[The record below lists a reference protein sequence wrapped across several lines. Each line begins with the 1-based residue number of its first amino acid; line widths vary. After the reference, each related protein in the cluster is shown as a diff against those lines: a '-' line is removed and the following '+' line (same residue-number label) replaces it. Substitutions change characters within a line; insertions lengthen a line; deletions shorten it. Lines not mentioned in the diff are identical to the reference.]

1 MENSVN
7 SKLKTVLY
15 IEDEPNNRLVLKKLL
30 EPKGYRV
37 FEADDGLLGIEIA
50 LKENIDLI
58 LLDINMAGMNGYEIA
73 TRIKA
78 TDKIKDIP
86 LVAFTANVMRKSRE
100 KALISGC
107 DGYLTKPID
116 GNNFFIRLDEYLNGK
131 KDFIPPEM
139 IPELMKEYNLQLVE
153 HLEKEIRELKRANDD
168 LKELDKLKSDFIS
181 IASHELRTPLVTI
194 IGYIGLLLS
203 KRLGNIE
210 PEHEKIL
217 KVVERN
223 SKRLERIVK
232 DIFTLSLI
240 ENEIPFMEIRNVSP
254 ITIIES
260 ILEDVA
266 LILAE
271 RELEAK
277 FNIEGEIPV
286 IECDEDKISQTIS
299 NIVNNA
305 IKFTE
310 NGGQIIVTIK
320 YPSLKVVEK
329 FGFDPTLYIEITVED
344 TGIGI
349 PKDKLNKIFDKF
361 VELADIEKHHSSE
374 TEFMGGGTGLGL
386 SICKG
391 LVEKHNGFIWAEN
404 REIKGTAI
412 MIILPLKIKNN
423 VAFIG

>member
-1 MENSVN
+1 MDYNFEKK
-7 SKLKTVLY
+7 SKTILY
-15 IEDEPNNRLVLKKLL
+15 IEDEPTNRLLLKKIL
-30 EPKGYRV
+30 EPKGYKI
-37 FEADDGLLGIEIA
+37 FEAEDGLSGIEIA
-50 LKENIDLI
+50 LKEKIDLI

-73 TRIKA
+73 TRIKN
-78 TDKIKDIP
+78 TDKIKDIQ
-86 LVAFTANVMRKSRE
+86 LVAFTANVMKRSRE

-116 GNNFFIRLDEYLNGK
+116 GNNFVIRLEEYLNGK
-131 KDFIPPEM
+131 KDFIPQDM
-139 IPELMKEYNLQLVE
+139 IPELMKEYNVQLVE

-168 LKELDKLKSDFIS
+168 LKQLDKLKSDFIS

-194 IGYIGLLLS
+194 IGYVGLLLS
-203 KRLGNIE
+203 KRLGHIE

-240 ENEIPFMEIRNVSP
+240 ENQIPFMEIRNTNP
-254 ITIIES
+254 INIIES

-266 LILAE
+266 LVLAE
-271 RELEAK
+271 REIEAK
-277 FNIEGEIPV
+277 LNIEGEIPT

-299 NIVNNA
+299 NIMNNA
-305 IKFTE
+305 IKFTQ
-310 NGGQIIVTIK
+310 NGGVIDVSVK

-329 FGFDPTLYIEITVED
+329 FGLDPTLYVEIKIED

-349 PKDKLNKIFDKF
+349 PKDKLNKVFEKF

-391 LVEKHNGFIWAEN
+391 IVEKHNGFIWAEN
-404 REIKGTAI
+404 REVKGT
-412 MIILPLKIKNN
+412 
-423 VAFIG
+423 

>member
-1 MENSVN
+1 MDYNFEKK
-7 SKLKTVLY
+7 SKTILY
-15 IEDEPNNRLVLKKLL
+15 IEDEPTNRLLLKKIL
-30 EPKGYRV
+30 EPKGYKI
-37 FEADDGLLGIEIA
+37 FEAEDGLSGIEIA
-50 LKENIDLI
+50 LKEKIDLI

-73 TRIKA
+73 TRIKN
-78 TDKIKDIP
+78 TDKIKDIQ
-86 LVAFTANVMRKSRE
+86 LVAFTANVMKRSRE

-116 GNNFFIRLDEYLNGK
+116 GNNFVIRLEEYLNGK
-131 KDFIPPEM
+131 KDFIPQDM
-139 IPELMKEYNLQLVE
+139 IPELMKEYNVQLVE

-168 LKELDKLKSDFIS
+168 LKQLDKLKSDFIS

-194 IGYIGLLLS
+194 IGYVGLLLS
-203 KRLGNIE
+203 KRLGHIE

-240 ENEIPFMEIRNVSP
+240 ENQIPFMEIRNTNP
-254 ITIIES
+254 INIIES

-266 LILAE
+266 LVLAE
-271 RELEAK
+271 REIEAK
-277 FNIEGEIPV
+277 LNIEGEIPT

-299 NIVNNA
+299 NIMNNA
-305 IKFTE
+305 IKFTQ
-310 NGGQIIVTIK
+310 NGGVIDVSVK

-329 FGFDPTLYIEITVED
+329 FGLDPTLYVEIKIED

-349 PKDKLNKIFDKF
+349 PKDKLNKVFEKF

-391 LVEKHNGFIWAEN
+391 IVEKHNGFIWAEN
-404 REIKGTAI
+404 REVKGTSM
-412 MIILPLKIKNN
+412 MIILPLKIKDHL
-423 VAFIG
+423 